1 MKIAI
6 LTLRVDN
13 NYGGNLQRFA
23 MNRFLEELGHDVTV
37 LYFRSEWNNDN
48 WSKRL
53 RGIFERML
61 LKIQGISKEPIMYW
75 RYEDPN
81 WDKRRKNTFPFFQ
94 KYVKHSPLIWSFDV
108 LKEYIQREKFDAYI
122 VGSDQV
128 LRKRFT
134 ERWGLERFFLDFV
147 PSSKKRIFYSAS
159 FGITEG
165 EYSIEDINH
174 LSSLYRRF
182 NAVSVREDSALL
194 ILKRYGWSN
203 PPATLTLDP
212 TLMLSRTV
220 YEKIVKESLTVQSPG
235 NMFCYV
241 LDIDSNIETKIKT
254 IAAEKKLTPFY
265 ASLIGENS
273 MSIEQWL
280 KAFMD
285 SEYVITDSYH
295 GLVFSIIF
303 KKPFYLL
310 YNGFRGNA
318 RFESL
323 LHLLKIK
330 DGVFNWE
337 EINSIVE
344 REKKKSISFIE
355 RALEL

>member
-23 MNRFLEELGHDVTV
+23 MTSFLEDLGHDVTV

-53 RGIFERML
+53 RGVCERML
-61 LKIQGISKEPIMYW
+61 LKMQGISTAPIIYW
-75 RYEDPN
+75 RHEDTN
-81 WDKRRKNTFPFFQ
+81 WESRRKNTFPFFQ

-108 LKEYIQREKFDAYI
+108 LKEYVRRENFDAYI

-128 LRKRFT
+128 FRKRFT

-147 PSSKKRIFYSAS
+147 PSDKKKIFYSAS

-165 EYSIEDINH
+165 EYSNEDINH
-174 LSSLYRRF
+174 LFPLYRRF

-194 ILKRYGWSN
+194 ILKRYGWIN
-203 PPATLTLDP
+203 PSATLTLDP
-212 TLMLSRTV
+212 TLMLSRKI
-220 YEKIVKESLTVQSPG
+220 YERIVNDSCTTQSPG

-241 LDIDSNIETKIKT
+241 LDINSNIKLKIKA
-254 IAAEKKLTPFY
+254 IAEEKKLIPFY
-265 ASLIGENS
+265 ASLTGENS

-280 KAFMD
+280 RAFMD

-303 KKPFYLL
+303 NKPFYLL
-310 YNGFRGNA
+310 HNCFRGNA

-344 REKKKSISFIE
+344 REKMKSISFIE